1 MVDELWRLFK
11 FIELIEVM
19 WQRRNPFFIDKFI
32 KIRIGE
38 IDDNSET
45 MLKLIQLDSNPE
57 PLSS

>member
-1 MVDELWRLFK
+1 
-11 FIELIEVM
+11 M

-45 MLKLIQLDSNPE
+45 MLKLMQLDSKPE